1 MDSREDRPDQV
12 PGMNYPLPSQP
23 SRQVDSFRP
32 VQPEPPHRDPV
43 RRRLRRERHVS
54 WRRLIFR
61 FLGVLLLAVVAY
73 GVFILI
79 DVAHISTK
87 PFQLSGLTTDQ
98 SGRVNV
104 LVLGIGD
111 PGHAGEYLSD

>member
-1 MDSREDRPDQV
+1 METPEDKPQSERASEGRLQRRPDQF
-12 PGMNYPLPSQP
+12 
-23 SRQVDSFRP
+23 VDSFRP
-32 VQPEPPHRDPV
+32 VAPNSDPV
-43 RRRLRRERHVS
+43 LHGKPSVRLPAKKS
-54 WRRLIFR
+54 WLRWIPRVFGL
-61 FLGVLLLAVVAY
+61 LVLVLVAY
-73 GVFILI
+73 GVFILV

-111 PGHAGEYLSD
+111 P